1 MFVNYFL
8 ILVIL
13 GLASCQSTERSIG
26 DAINALPPELQ
37 GKVDQKQIEAIQNKS
52 TELFKEK
59 CEKNG
64 GLQAYENA
72 ESAFK
77 SFQGCISAL
86 VDPSKLQ
93 QEIEEAK
100 PQGQVDEVFKKYCDK
115 TPSFRV
121 CFSNMTDAV
130 KPCLAED
137 EQQSMKTV
145 HNITEQLA
153 DFICF
158 KEGDR
163 IAQIVQKEMRKSIVV
178 FIAENGPEC
187 IQEKQEDLQACFN
200 STIGSVNVGEGNFT
214 ANSIPSITFGQKE
227 CQQLTELQKCVVKAL
242 GGCPSPTSANI
253 IDSLFKFAL
262 KATPCKDFIDRD
274 AAKKRHGAK
283 EEKKGNSA
291 HRFAVSSFV
300 LSAVVLKALF

>member
-1 MFVNYFL
+1 MFFNYFL
-8 ILVIL
+8 ILVLL
-13 GLASCQSTERSIG
+13 GLASCQSTETSIG

-64 GLQAYENA
+64 GPQAYKNA

-100 PQGQVDEVFKKYCDK
+100 PLGQVDEVFKRYCDK

-130 KPCLAED
+130 KPCLAEE

-163 IAQIVQKEMRKSIVV
+163 IAL

-187 IQEKQEDLQACFN
+187 IQQKQEELQACFN

-214 ANSIPSITFGQKE
+214 ADSIPAITFGQKE

-253 IDSLFKFAL
+253 IDSLFKFSL
-262 KATPCKDFIDRD
+262 KATPCKDFIGRD

-291 HRFAVSSFV
+291 HRFAVNSFV
-300 LSAVVLKALF
+300 LSALVLKALF